1 MTLRQ
6 SVGLVTLH
14 NSPDPWTAFKGLLV
28 FAYES
33 FPPRGK
39 PTWSDFAFGTLFG
52 TVALAVFITSIVMGI
67 VGPPLLQIGNVAP
80 VRPSVPYYPQF
91 PAVGDA
97 LGRELFNGYRSL
109 GVLRALSSVEVARAT
124 MRSRV
129 NIDSTFGI
137 DAGQRPTFNMNYTY
151 TLTGPDFGLTH
162 ASELE
167 VAIQGFCR
175 TEYSWFNQSASN
187 ATHDAYNLGLFKPP
201 APAYV
206 PVTDNVIATL
216 PRASFTLG
224 RSVGTNTSYAI
235 LVGSAHRP
243 SISAGNDPWYAT
255 EPRSKDA
262 PAAHLNTSQWIKNG
276 RPPLSC
282 WQKDQWRFGDTL
294 LPNITAI
301 NDVPGKPIP
310 EVLVEVL
317 VAALRIPLITVIGP
331 IAGQSALESVVTS
344 PGGANIYGLLDAR
357 VASVRRD
364 LERLIVAAVVYAQNV
379 LVDSTSFQPSGSQAS
394 LGNIFTGADG
404 RPREGA
410 GQFVVATPDVQTFS
424 LVGLIALGAVLGT
437 LILLKTLFMFKL
449 ILHAEAHETEE
460 KPTTTVPGPYN
471 MDRWARFKVFSAS
484 NILRNVYE
492 GGRGRP
498 VSGWNCCEEFP
509 RYRSDRHDSF
519 HLVRC
524 QDGKCA
530 CGGHI
535 VMNSQVSQ
543 GVVSGEQ
550 NMGSPLPGRDQAMAP
565 QSYARS
571 DNGFAK
577 EDPRKA

>member
-1 MTLRQ
+1 
-6 SVGLVTLH
+6 VTLH

-33 FPPRGK
+33 FPSRSK

-52 TVALAVFITSIVMGI
+52 TVALAVFVTGIVMGI

-91 PAVGDA
+91 PAPGDA

-124 MRSRV
+124 MRSKV
-129 NIDSTFGI
+129 KINSTFGSTFGI
-137 DAGQRPTFNMNYTY
+137 DGVQRPTFNMNYTY
-151 TLTGPDFGLTH
+151 ALTGTDFGLTH

-187 ATHDAYNLGLFKPP
+187 ATHDAYNLGLFSPP
-201 APAYV
+201 VPAYALIN
-206 PVTDNVIATL
+206 DNVIATL
-216 PRASFTLG
+216 PRASFILG
-224 RSVGTNTSYAI
+224 GIVGTNASYAI

-262 PAAHLNTSQWIKNG
+262 PAAYLNASQWIKNG

-294 LPNITAI
+294 LPNIAAI

-310 EVLVEVL
+310 EVLVQVL

-344 PGGANIYGLLDAR
+344 PGGANINGLLDANA
-357 VASVRRD
+357 ASVKRD

-379 LVDSTSFQPSGSQAS
+379 FADSTSFQPSGSQAA
-394 LGNIFTGADG
+394 LGNIFTGTDG
-404 RPREGA
+404 RPREGT
-410 GQFVVATPDVQTFS
+410 GHFVVATTGVQTFS
-424 LVGLIALGAVLGT
+424 MGGLIALAAILGT
-437 LILLKTLFMFKL
+437 LILLKTLLMFKL
-449 ILHAEAHETEE
+449 ILHAEAHETDDE
-460 KPTTTVPGPYN
+460 KPAATVADRYN
-471 MDRWARFKVFSAS
+471 VDPWVRFKIFSAS

-498 VSGWNCCEEFP
+498 VSDWNCCEEFP
-509 RYRSDRHDSF
+509 RYHPDRRDSF

-524 QDGKCA
+524 QDGKCT

-535 VMNSQVSQ
+535 VVDKRMPTFPRNSQVSQ
-543 GVVSGEQ
+543 GVVSGDFS
-550 NMGSPLPGRDQAMAP
+550 MGSPSPE
-565 QSYARS
+565 
-571 DNGFAK
+571 K
-577 EDPRKA
+577 